1 METNQH
7 AFTSFNKM
15 PNRIIMGIA
24 FIAAGVIMVGHNAGT
39 ISDYWYNIFI
49 SWQMLLIL
57 IGMMQLVARR
67 YTSAVLFI
75 LIGGFFILPI
85 IGNFNAS
92 LFQFNWPNILII
104 IGVIILFHL
113 FKPRKKEAQ
122 HCYKTKESFG
132 TSASE
137 NGFVKINDVFTSSKL
152 IVLDPVFKG
161 AQIRCSFAGT
171 ILDLRRTKLEDK
183 ETYIE
188 IDCDFGGINIFVPEN
203 WKIKTQMN
211 TFVGSCDDKRFTD
224 MAVIDTEHTLFICG
238 KLSFGG
244 IELR

>member
-7 AFTSFNKM
+7 AFTIFKKM
-15 PNRIIMGIA
+15 SNRIIMGVA
-24 FIAAGVIMVGHNAGT
+24 FIAAGVIMVSHNAGA
-39 ISDYWYNIFI
+39 ISNYWYNIFI

-57 IGMMQLVARR
+57 IGIMQLVARR
-67 YTSAVLFI
+67 YTSAVLLI

-92 LFQFNWPNILII
+92 LFQLNWPNILIL

-122 HCYKTKESFG
+122 HCYNTKESFG
-132 TSASE
+132 TSTSE

-152 IVLDPVFKG
+152 IVLDPIFKG

-188 IDCDFGGINIFVPEN
+188 IDCDFGGINILVPEN

-224 MAVIDTEHTLFICG
+224 MTVIDAEHTLFIRG

>member
-1 METNQH
+1 
-7 AFTSFNKM
+7 
-15 PNRIIMGIA
+15 
-24 FIAAGVIMVGHNAGT
+24 
-39 ISDYWYNIFI
+39 
-49 SWQMLLIL
+49 
-57 IGMMQLVARR
+57 
-67 YTSAVLFI
+67 
-75 LIGGFFILPI
+75 
-85 IGNFNAS
+85 S
-92 LFQFNWPNILII
+92 LFQLNWPNILIL

-122 HCYKTKESFG
+122 HCYNTKESFE
-132 TSASE
+132 TSTSE

-188 IDCDFGGINIFVPEN
+188 IDCDFGGINILVPEN

-224 MAVIDTEHTLFICG
+224 MTVIDAEHTLFIRG